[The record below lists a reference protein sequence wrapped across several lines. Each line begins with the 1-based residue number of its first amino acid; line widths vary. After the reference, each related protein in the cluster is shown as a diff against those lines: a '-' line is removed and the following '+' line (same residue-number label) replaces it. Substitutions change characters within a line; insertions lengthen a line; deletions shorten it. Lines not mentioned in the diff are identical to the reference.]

1 MYNKRPANK
10 MNKQT
15 DKEKETDKLP
25 YNKEDRRIHKKVC
38 ICDNKNNNTCYSP
51 TTIISTKIPANGLP
65 KNLHKDTDRHRQ
77 TQIDKDRHKNKSHIN
92 RHRQNTETKREKNTD
107 KDIVDKSDR

>member
-15 DKEKETDKLP
+15 DTEKEKDKVTD
-25 YNKEDRRIHKKVC
+25 NKDDRKIHRKVC

-65 KNLHKDTDRHRQ
+65 KNLHKDTDRHKK
-77 TQIDKDRHKNKSHIN
+77 DKDTDT
-92 RHRQNTETKREKNTD
+92 NTNTNTD
-107 KDIVDKSDR
+107 KGKTQRQRKNKTQKKT